1 MKNKLTAVERSWVLY
16 DVGNSAFVMMTST
29 IMPIFFKNLTAAVG
43 VADYDSTAWWSYA
56 AAICTLVV
64 AVLGPTL
71 GSVADRRRL
80 KRPIFAAFMLV
91 GCVGCALLSAT
102 ATWMSYL
109 ILFVLA
115 KIGFSGSLVF
125 YDSMLPDMTDDSRV
139 DMVSSHGYAWGYIG
153 SCIPFVACL
162 VLMLTAETTGIGTAR
177 ATAISFVITALWW
190 LAASLPLLKRY
201 RQPQCKEPVRRDHTG
216 TLAHLKH
223 TLREIRRDKK
233 IHLFLLAFFFYIDGV
248 YTIIDMA
255 TSYGKDVGIGDTD
268 LVLALLLTQVVAFP
282 CSLLFS
288 KLSKRFRSENLLQ
301 VCIGGYFFVAL
312 FALQLDKAWEFW
324 FLAVCVAVF
333 QGTIQAMSRS
343 YFARIIPKDKSGEYF
358 GFFDIFGKGASFFG
372 AMLMG
377 LSTQLFNTSK
387 AGVVALALLFPLGLV
402 LLRRSMRQP
411 VGEFSEETA
420 AHL

>member
-1 MKNKLTAVERSWVLY
+1 MNKLTPLERSWVLY

-29 IMPIFFKNLTAAVG
+29 IIPIYFKNLTAAAG
-43 VADYDSTAWWSYA
+43 VADYNSTAWWSYA
-56 AAICTLVV
+56 AAVCTLVV
-64 AVLGPTL
+64 ALLGPTL
-71 GSVADRRRL
+71 GGVADRQGRR
-80 KRPIFAAFMLV
+80 RPIFTAFLLL
-91 GCVGCALLSAT
+91 GCVGCTLLSVT
-102 ATWMSYL
+102 AGWLSFL

-115 KIGFSGSLVF
+115 KVGFSGSLVF
-125 YDSMLPDMTDDSRV
+125 YDAMLPDITEESRV
-139 DMVSSHGYAWGYIG
+139 DVVSSHGYAWGYIG

-162 VLMLTAETTGIGTAR
+162 LLVLTAEKTGIGTAR

-190 LAASLPLLKRY
+190 LIASLPLVRRY
-201 RQPQCKEPVRRDHTG
+201 RQPGTVPQGRRDRTG
-216 TLAHLKH
+216 TLAHLME

-255 TSYGKDVGIGDTD
+255 TTYGKDVGIGDTD

-288 KLSKRFRSENLLQ
+288 RLSKRFRPESLLQ

-343 YFARIIPKDKSGEYF
+343 YFARIIPKEKSGEYF

-377 LSTQLFNTSK
+377 ISTQLFNTSK

-402 LLRRSMRQP
+402 LLRRSVHQP
-411 VGEFSEETA
+411 GHVPEETVS
-420 AHL
+420 HT